1 MGNEKRK
8 EEKPVRGYVI
18 ELGMAKGEQYSHSVG
33 PSNEPSDRQ
42 LCLSQAFIQPFLYE
56 QY

>member
-18 ELGMAKGEQYSHSVG
+18 KLGMAKGEQCSHSAG